1 MYVSPTAGPPSERLC
16 TPMVEYIKARG
27 GELHLSQRLKEIELA
42 PDGTV
47 AAYKMVDG
55 SRIEADLYVSS
66 MPGTVAVSSLDCCH
80 TIHGKKLGHNIEH
93 QSFRAH

>member
-1 MYVSPTAGPPSERLC
+1 
-16 TPMVEYIKARG
+16 MVEYIKSRG

-47 AAYKMVDG
+47 AAYRMVDG

-66 MPGTVAVSSLDCCH
+66 MPGRCQEAGRDGWEV
-80 TIHGKKLGHNIEH
+80 G
-93 QSFRAH
+93 